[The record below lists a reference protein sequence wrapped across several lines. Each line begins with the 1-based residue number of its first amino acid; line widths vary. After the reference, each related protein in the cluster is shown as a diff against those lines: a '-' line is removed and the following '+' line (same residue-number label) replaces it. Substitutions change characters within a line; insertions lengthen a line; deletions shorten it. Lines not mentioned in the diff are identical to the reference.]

1 MKYDENKEKYF
12 SENLAKY
19 LKEENDKLE
28 NKKKLAEKKLME
40 ILKFGKKI
48 LIMKQGSKGKMI
60 F

>member
-28 NKKKLAEKKLME
+28 NKKK
-40 ILKFGKKI
+40 ISRKKI
-48 LIMKQGSKGKMI
+48 NGNFEIWEKHKK
-60 F
+60 

>member
-1 MKYDENKEKYF
+1 MKYDKNKEKYF
-12 SENLAKY
+12 PENLAKY
-19 LKEENDKLE
+19 LKAENDKLE

-40 ILKFGKKI
+40 ILKSGKKI